1 MIRPASQPVKAA
13 PRHFA
18 LPPWDYSAPQW
29 QDIDRRLPSDH
40 PARLI
45 DHAVDHLDLS
55 ALFDS
60 YSGTGSRAY
69 RPDLMLKI
77 VLYELHTGEQS
88 PTRWARDVRFRDE
101 LKWLG
106 LGIRPSRSRLFDFR
120 ERLGPLLG
128 TFHQQV
134 LKHATDLGMTT
145 AARAALDGTALPA
158 AASRY
163 RLLNRATLEKRLG
176 QLAEAIAQ
184 DQQGHVSQ
192 RRPGWMAGT
201 PRGRLRQQTRYQA
214 AQERLQG
221 RILENARRP
230 ASQRRDPEKI
240 VISTSEVEAAL
251 GLDKSKVY
259 RPLYNLQILYD
270 LDSELIL
277 GSAVF
282 AQATDAGTL
291 GPMLET
297 VVALVGHPPEA
308 LLADATYANIV
319 DTTICERSGVV
330 LYAPFRENDYR
341 VAKSEARESKK
352 IPKDQFT
359 WDADRQVYRC
369 PEGQELRYVSSRIEG
384 RAGGQEVVLELYRC
398 PGECCQACPRR
409 LACTSNPA
417 AGRTV
422 SRARGEEVMEAL
434 RGRMKTA
441 EGKALYRLRRQTVE
455 RGFAD
460 LKAHRRLERLRC
472 RGLEHARTQVGLN
485 ILVHNLAVVTRHAL
499 MARTTRMAC

>member
-1 MIRPASQPVKAA
+1 MRTPALQAV

-18 LPPWDYSAPQW
+18 TPPWDRSSPQW
-29 QDIDRRLPSDH
+29 QDIDHRLPEDH

-60 YSGTGSRAY
+60 YGGTGSRAY

-106 LGIRPSRSRLFDFR
+106 RGIRPSRSRLFDFR
-120 ERLGPLLG
+120 DRLGPLLV

-134 LKHATDLGMTT
+134 LKHATELGMTT
-145 AARAALDGTALPA
+145 ASRAALDGTALPA
-158 AASRY
+158 SASRH
-163 RLLNRATLEKRLG
+163 RLRNRATLQKRLG
-176 QLAEAIAQ
+176 QLAEAIAR
-184 DQQGHVSQ
+184 DQQGQVSG

-201 PRGRLRQQTRYQA
+201 PRGRLRQQACYQA
-214 AQERLQG
+214 AQERLRG

-230 ASQRRDPEKI
+230 ASRRRDPEKL
-240 VISTSEVEAAL
+240 VVSTSEVETAL
-251 GLDKSKVY
+251 GLDKSRVY
-259 RPLYNLQILYD
+259 RPLYNLQLVYD

-282 AQATDAGTL
+282 AQATDTGTL

-297 VVALVGHPPEA
+297 VVSLMGRPPEA
-308 LLADATYANIV
+308 LLADATYANIG
-319 DTTICERSGVV
+319 DATICARSGVV
-330 LYAPFRENDYR
+330 LYAPFRENDYSG
-341 VAKSEARESKK
+341 AQPEARQGKK
-352 IPKDQFT
+352 IAKDQFT

-369 PEGQELRYVSSRIEG
+369 PEGQELGYVSHRTEG

-398 PGECCQACPRR
+398 PGELCRACPRR
-409 LACTSNPA
+409 LACTRNPA

-434 RGRMKTA
+434 RGRMKSA
-441 EGKALYRLRRQTVE
+441 EGQALYKLRRQTVE

-485 ILVHNLAVVTRHAL
+485 ILVHNLVEVARHAW
-499 MARTTRMAC
+499 MAKPMRMVC

>member
-1 MIRPASQPVKAA
+1 MIRPASQPVKATQ
-13 PRHFA
+13 RHFA
-18 LPPWDYSAPQW
+18 PPPWDRSSPQW
-29 QDIDRRLPSDH
+29 RDIDHLLPSDH
-40 PARLI
+40 PARVI

-60 YSGTGSRAY
+60 YSGTGSQAY

-106 LGIRPSRSRLFDFR
+106 LGIRPSRSRLFAFR
-120 ERLGPLLG
+120 DRLGPLLG

-134 LKHATDLGMTT
+134 VKRATELGMTT
-145 AARAALDGTALPA
+145 ASRAALDGTALPA

-163 RLLNRATLEKRLG
+163 RLLNRPTLEKRLG
-176 QLAEAIAQ
+176 QLAAAIAQ
-184 DQQGHVSQ
+184 DQHGGVSE
-192 RRPGWMAGT
+192 RCPGWMAET
-201 PRGRLRQQTRYQA
+201 PRGRLRQQRRYQA
-214 AQERLQG
+214 AQHRLQG
-221 RILENARRP
+221 RILENARRS
-230 ASQRRDPEKI
+230 AAQRRDPEKL

-259 RPLYNLQILYD
+259 RPLYNLQIAYD

-277 GSAVF
+277 GAAIF
-282 AQATDAGTL
+282 AQPTDAGTL
-291 GPMLET
+291 GPMLKT
-297 VVALVGHPPEA
+297 IVALVGHPPEV

-319 DTTICERSGVV
+319 DATICDRSGVV
-330 LYAPFRENDYR
+330 LYAPFQQNDYSTSR
-341 VAKSEARESKK
+341 SPAQEAKK
-352 IPKDQFT
+352 IPKDRFT
-359 WDADRQVYRC
+359 WDEDRQVYRC
-369 PEGQELRYVSSRIEG
+369 PEGQELGYVSSRTEE
-384 RAGGQEVVLELYRC
+384 RAGGQKVVLELYRC
-398 PGECCQACPRR
+398 SGERCQACPRR

-434 RGRMKTA
+434 RERMKTA
-441 EGKALYRLRRQTVE
+441 EGKTLYRLRRQTVE

-472 RGLEHARTQVGLN
+472 RGSERARVQVGLN
-485 ILVHNLAVVTRHAL
+485 ILIHNLVAVTRYASRPRA
-499 MARTTRMAC
+499 MRVAC

>member
-1 MIRPASQPVKAA
+1 MRRPATQPVKAA
-13 PRHFA
+13 RRFA
-18 LPPWDYSAPQW
+18 PPPWDRSSPQW
-29 QDIDRRLPSDH
+29 QDIDGRLPEDH

-45 DHAVDHLDLS
+45 DQAVDHLDLS

-60 YSGTGSRAY
+60 YAGTGSPAY

-77 VLYELHTGEQS
+77 VLYELHAGEQS

-101 LKWLG
+101 VKWLG
-106 LGIRPSRSRLFDFR
+106 WGIRPSRSRLIDFR
-120 ERLGPLLG
+120 DRLGPMKG
-128 TFHQQV
+128 TFHRQV
-134 LKHATDLGMTT
+134 VKRATELRMTT
-145 AARAALDGTALPA
+145 ASRAALDGTALPA
-158 AASRY
+158 SASRY
-163 RLLNRATLEKRLG
+163 RLQNRATLEKRLG
-176 QLAEAIAQ
+176 QLAEAIAL
-184 DQQGHVSQ
+184 DQQGRVGE

-201 PRGRLRQQTRYQA
+201 PRGRLRQQTRYRA
-214 AQERLQG
+214 AQQHLQG

-230 ASQRRDPEKI
+230 ASQRGDPEKI
-240 VISTSEVEAAL
+240 VISTSEVQAAL

-277 GSAVF
+277 GYAVW
-282 AQATDAGTL
+282 AQSTDAGTL

-308 LLADATYANIV
+308 LLADSSYANIV
-319 DTTICERSGVV
+319 DTTICDRSGVV
-330 LYAPFRENDYR
+330 LYAPFQENDYSTS
-341 VAKSEARESKK
+341 KSQVREGKK

-369 PEGQELRYVSSRIEG
+369 PEGQELGNVSSRTEG

-398 PGECCQACPRR
+398 PGERCQACPRR
-409 LACTSNPA
+409 AACTTNPV
-417 AGRTV
+417 AGRTI
-422 SRARGEEVMEAL
+422 SRARGEEVMAAL
-434 RGRMKTA
+434 RERMKTA

-472 RGLEHARTQVGLN
+472 RGLERARVQVGLN
-485 ILVHNLAVVTRHAL
+485 ILIHNLVAV
-499 MARTTRMAC
+499 ARYASRPRAMRVEC